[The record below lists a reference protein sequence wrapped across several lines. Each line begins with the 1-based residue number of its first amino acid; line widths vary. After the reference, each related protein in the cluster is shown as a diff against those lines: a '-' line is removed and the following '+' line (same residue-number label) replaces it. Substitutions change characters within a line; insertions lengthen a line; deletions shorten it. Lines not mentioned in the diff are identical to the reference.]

1 MATVSIAITPV
12 NTAPTIAEI
21 SDQVTVE
28 DTQLQI
34 SVEVTDGEDDLVV
47 IDIAGGPL
55 HGVVDSTTTV
65 DGFNFTV
72 FYTPEF
78 GYNGLD
84 NVVLQATE
92 VESGLSSD
100 QVDISITITF
110 INDIPVAQSFEL
122 DMVEDDTVSITLVGY
137 DEETSDSLLTF
148 EIVDNVSNGTLTSN
162 RALAEY
168 TYMPD
173 PESSGSDSFTYR
185 VYDGFRFS
193 RTGASFTGTMVIDTK
208 AGSE

>member
-1 MATVSIAITPV
+1 M
-12 NTAPTIAEI
+12 
-21 SDQVTVE
+21 
-28 DTQLQI
+28 
-34 SVEVTDGEDDLVV
+34 EDDLVV
-47 IDIAGGPL
+47 IDIAGDPL
-55 HGVVDSTTTV
+55 HGVVDSTTTT

-72 FYTPEF
+72 FYTPGF
-78 GYNGLD
+78 GYNGSD
-84 NVVLQATE
+84 NIVLQATE

-137 DEETSDSLLTF
+137 DEETVDSLLTF
-148 EIVDNVSNGTLTSN
+148 EIVDNVSHGTLTSN

-173 PESSGSDSFTYR
+173 PDHQTLDR
-185 VYDGFRFS
+185 
-193 RTGASFTGTMVIDTK
+193 
-208 AGSE
+208 